1 MLSSKKVGESM
12 RQNMPDFMSDW
23 QTVFL
28 GLSDSCS
35 VISHDIG
42 IIKRKQKKEQTF
54 IGRMVSRLKR
64 KEAKQ
69 EATI

>member
-1 MLSSKKVGESM
+1 MLRSKKVGESM

-54 IGRMVSRLKR
+54 IGRMVSRMKGR
-64 KEAKQ
+64 GTKQ
-69 EATI
+69 GATI